1 MVAEIK
7 LTDYRWAAVK
17 GGRKAFRLYGGNTSL
32 TYDDADGESAI
43 ALSVCPRTFDAEKGS
58 FGCYVKRAAFNAVR
72 KLCLKHKREPTAE
85 IPAECA
91 GNAADFDEWLREDG
105 ERAQALQALHDPEAA
120 LKLMRKTRRVWLSVP
135 QIATKIKISER
146 KARRLC
152 EQARIPAVQ
161 VGREWFALSREVT
174 AWRVN
179 QIRRAYAQDGS
190 RRIARAFSCARNLVV
205 RAVAVHKPAKT
216 ISRRQQPLDVVFLE
230 KRKHGKS
237 TKVA

>member
-1 MVAEIK
+1 MAEIK

-17 GGRKAFRLYGGNTSL
+17 GGRKALRLYGANTSL

-85 IPAECA
+85 IPAERA
-91 GNAADFDEWLREDG
+91 GDSDGFGEWLREDG
-105 ERAQALQALHDPEAA
+105 SRAQALRALEDPGEAIA
-120 LKLMRKTRRVWLSVP
+120 LLRKTRRVWLTVP
-135 QIATKIKISER
+135 KIAAKIKISER

-152 EQARIPAVQ
+152 EQGRIPAVQ
-161 VGREWFALSREVT
+161 IGREWFALSREVT
-174 AWRVN
+174 AWRFA
-179 QIRRAYAQDGS
+179 QIRSTHKTDGQRRTAQQIGCS
-190 RRIARAFSCARNLVV
+190 RRLV
-205 RAVAVHKPAKT
+205 RYVAVGPKPAET
-216 ISRRQQPLDVVFLE
+216 ISRRQKPLNVDFFGA
-230 KRKHGKS
+230 KKHGNN